1 MCSHWSQIR
10 GKLEELFYGLVFWGF
25 LFAKKL
31 VETEEFENF
40 ESGFLCDPFFHCL
53 GLPFF
58 FVTGVGSRQSNYLE
72 VIFIFAWN

>member
-58 FVTGVGSRQSNYLE
+58 FVTGVGSRQSN
-72 VIFIFAWN
+72 